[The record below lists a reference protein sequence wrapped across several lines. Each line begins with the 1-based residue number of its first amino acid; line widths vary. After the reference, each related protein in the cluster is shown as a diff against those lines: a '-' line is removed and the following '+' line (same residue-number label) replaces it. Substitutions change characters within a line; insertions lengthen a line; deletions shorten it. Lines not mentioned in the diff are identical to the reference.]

1 MKNQP
6 FVSRV
11 APAPPSPLS
20 TPAPASAAASAPP
33 AVAGPAATPPTPENE
48 FNFLCNG
55 TWSQTNGMIDLTD
68 CDLLEAVNLNE
79 NTCVV
84 PAEPTP
90 VGPRPASVDGDPQVA
105 AVVGPPV
112 QLVHGVLTSTAQPQA
127 AFFLTAFSLQPS
139 GLRSLRLKAIWPW
152 AFKKLCCLAKIG
164 RQQTSQ

>member
-1 MKNQP
+1 MSLESLLLLLLLSLLLLLLLLRLRLLLR
-6 FVSRV
+6 SRDLLRLL
-11 APAPPSPLS
+11 PRLRINSI
-20 TPAPASAAASAPP
+20 
-33 AVAGPAATPPTPENE
+33 
-48 FNFLCNG
+48 FLCNR
-55 TWSQTNGMIDLTD
+55 TWSLIDFTD
-68 CDLLEAVNLNE
+68 CNLLEAVYLDE
-79 NTCVV
+79 NTFVA

-139 GLRSLRLKAIWPW
+139 GLRSLRVKAIWPW

-164 RQQTSQ
+164 GQQTSQ

>member
-1 MKNQP
+1 
-6 FVSRV
+6 
-11 APAPPSPLS
+11 
-20 TPAPASAAASAPP
+20 
-33 AVAGPAATPPTPENE
+33 
-48 FNFLCNG
+48 
-55 TWSQTNGMIDLTD
+55 MIDFTD
-68 CDLLEAVNLNE
+68 CNLLEAVYLNE
-79 NTCVV
+79 NTYVV

-152 AFKKLCCLAKIG
+152 AFSRIANSAAWPRLAASKPHSEGLALI
-164 RQQTSQ
+164 TNEVSTDTAVTTE